1 MSRRLGNIIGDSLA
15 LSLNY
20 SRRML
25 VGVTAEQFARWARP
39 GNQVI
44 QSNHAAFVY
53 GHLSL
58 YASRIIEQLDSD
70 ASHLIPTAQFQTVF
84 SKDAQCVD
92 DPTGEI
98 YPAMDDIIAAYFT
111 GYEACLEVLR
121 DAPDEALQK
130 PNPSG
135 GRMTELFPT
144 LGSMQAFYVGGH
156 IMMHLGQV
164 SAWRRMLGLGA
175 A

>member
-1 MSRRLGNIIGDSLA
+1 MPRSLGNIIGDSLA

-25 VGVTAEQFARWARP
+25 VGVTPEQFARFARP
-39 GNQVI
+39 GHQIVE
-44 QSNHAAFVY
+44 SNHAAFVY

-58 YASRIIEQLDSD
+58 YASRIIEQLDAD
-70 ASHLIPTAQFQTVF
+70 ASSLTPTARFQAAF
-84 SKDAQCVD
+84 SKDAHCVD
-92 DPTGEI
+92 DPTGEV
-98 YPAMDDIIAAYFT
+98 YPSMKDITEAYFQ
-111 GYEACLEVLR
+111 GYEAALEVLR
-121 DAPDEALQK
+121 HAPDESLQK

-144 LGSMQAFYVGGH
+144 IGSIQAFYVGGH
-156 IMMHLGQV
+156 IMMHVGQV
-164 SAWRRMLGLGA
+164 SAWRRMWGLGA

>member
-1 MSRRLGNIIGDSLA
+1 MSRSIGNTIGDA
-15 LSLNY
+15 LSLSLAY
-20 SRRML
+20 ARRML
-25 VGVTAEQFARWARP
+25 AGVTPDQFARFARP
-39 GNQVI
+39 GNHVVE
-44 QSNHAAFVY
+44 SNHPAFVY

-58 YASRIIEQLDSD
+58 YASRIIEQLGSD
-70 ASHLIPTAQFQTVF
+70 ASSVIPSPRFQAAF

-92 DPTGEI
+92 DPTDSV
-98 YPAMDDIIAAYFT
+98 YPVMDEVTTAFFK

-121 DAPDEALQK
+121 NAPDEAFQQ
-130 PNPSG
+130 PNPAG
-135 GRMTELFPT
+135 GRMTEMFPT

-164 SAWRRMLGLGA
+164 SAWRRMQGLGA